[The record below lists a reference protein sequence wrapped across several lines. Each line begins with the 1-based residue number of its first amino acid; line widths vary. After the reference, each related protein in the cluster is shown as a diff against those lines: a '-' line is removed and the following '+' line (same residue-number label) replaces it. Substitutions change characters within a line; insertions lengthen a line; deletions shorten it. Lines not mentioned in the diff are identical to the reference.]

1 MDSKEPASAP
11 DAAEKKDEAQTH
23 DIDYADPEEAEKVK
37 ASGLTDVAVTTGTE
51 NEVCIYKQRVKL
63 YRFANEQW
71 KERGV
76 GNAKMLRND
85 KDQKIRFVMR

>member
-1 MDSKEPASAP
+1 MDSKEQASAP
-11 DAAEKKDEAQTH
+11 NAAEKKDEGKTH
-23 DIDYADPEEAEKVK
+23 DIDYADPEEDQKVK
-37 ASGLTDVAVTTGTE
+37 LAGLDDVAVTTGTE

-63 YRFANEQW
+63 YRFSKEEW

-85 KDQKIRFVMR
+85 KDKKIRFVMR